1 MQNMLI
7 TGANGFLGAR
17 LAGYFAARY
26 QVATPTHAEMDL
38 TNPAQVEAVVRQ
50 FAPNIVLHCAAVS
63 DVKACEADPVRS
75 QAINVGGTEA
85 VAAAC
90 AKIGA
95 KLIFCSSDQIYFGSD
110 GLQMHTEDEPVTPC
124 NVYGRQKLQAEQQA
138 LALCPTAVCLRLSW
152 MYDWRTVLPAEHSD
166 LYRTL
171 KDAVQNSK
179 PLAYPVH
186 DYRGIT
192 YVGALL
198 QAVEQTFGLPGG
210 VYNFGSENNAST
222 YETVTHFLALL
233 GAEGYPVEQNTKAFA
248 DRPRNLTM
256 SLARLCSFGIPLPDT
271 VAGFA
276 QCAAEEAAG

>member
-1 MQNMLI
+1 MQTIMI

-17 LAGYFAARY
+17 LAQYFAARY
-26 QVATPTHAEMDL
+26 EVVTPTHAEMEL

-50 FAPNIVLHCAAVS
+50 IRPDVVLHCAAVS

-85 VAAAC
+85 VASAC
-90 AKIGA
+90 AKTGA

-138 LALCPTAVCLRLSW
+138 LARCPTAVCLRLSW
-152 MYDWRTVLPAEHSD
+152 MYDWRTVLAAEHSD

-171 KDAVQNSK
+171 KDAMRNNK
-179 PLAYPVH
+179 ALAYPVH

-210 VYNFGSENNAST
+210 VYNFGSENNANT
-222 YETVTHFLALL
+222 YETVARFLALL
-233 GAEGYPVEQNTKAFA
+233 GAKGYAVTQNTQAFA

-256 SLARLCSFGIPLPDT
+256 SLARLSSFGITLPDT
-271 VAGFA
+271 AAGFA
-276 QCAAEEAAG
+276 RCVADEAAG

>member
-1 MQNMLI
+1 MQKMMI

-17 LAGYFAARY
+17 LARFFAARY
-26 QVATPTHAEMDL
+26 EVATPTHAEMEL
-38 TNPAQVEAVVRQ
+38 TDPAQVEAVMRQ
-50 FAPNIVLHCAAVS
+50 FAPDVVLHCAAVS

-90 AKIGA
+90 AKTGA
-95 KLIFCSSDQIYFGSD
+95 KLVFCSSDQIYFGST
-110 GLQMHTEDEPVTPC
+110 GLQKHTEDEPVTPC

-152 MYDWRTVLPAEHSD
+152 MYDWQTVLAAEHSD

-171 KDAVQNSK
+171 KDAVQNGK
-179 PLAYPVH
+179 PLAYPVR

-198 QAVEQTFGLPGG
+198 QAVEQTFRLPGG
-210 VYNFGSENNAST
+210 VYNFGSENSANT
-222 YETVTHFLALL
+222 CETVTRFLALL
-233 GAEGYPVEQNTKAFA
+233 GAKGYPVEQNTKVFA

-256 SLARLCSFGIPLPDT
+256 SLLRLRSFGITLPDT

-276 QCAAEEAAG
+276 QCVADEAAG

>member
-1 MQNMLI
+1 MQTIMI

-17 LAGYFAARY
+17 LAQYFAARY
-26 QVATPTHAEMDL
+26 EVVTPTHAEMEL

-50 FAPNIVLHCAAVS
+50 IRPDVVLHCAAVS

-90 AKIGA
+90 AKTGA

-110 GLQMHTEDEPVTPC
+110 GMQMHTEDEPVTPC
-124 NVYGRQKLQAEQQA
+124 NAYGRQKLQAEQQA
-138 LALCPTAVCLRLSW
+138 LARCPTAVCLRLSW
-152 MYDWRTVLPAEHSD
+152 MYDWRTVLAAEHSD

-171 KDAVQNSK
+171 KDAMQNNK
-179 PLAYPVH
+179 ALAYPVH

-210 VYNFGSENNAST
+210 VYNFGSENNANT
-222 YETVTHFLALL
+222 YETVARFLALL
-233 GAEGYPVEQNTKAFA
+233 GAKGYAVTQNTQAFA

-256 SLARLCSFGIPLPDT
+256 SLARLSSFGITLPDT
-271 VAGFA
+271 AAGFA
-276 QCAAEEAAG
+276 RCVADEAAG

>member
-1 MQNMLI
+1 MQKILI

-17 LAGYFAARY
+17 FARY
-26 QVATPTHAEMDL
+26 FTARYEVVTPTHAEMDL
-38 TNPAQVEAVVRQ
+38 TNPAQVEAMFQKAQPDV
-50 FAPNIVLHCAAVS
+50 VLHCAAVS
-63 DVKACEADPVRS
+63 DVKACETDPVRS

-85 VAAAC
+85 VAGAC

-110 GLQMHTEDEPVTPC
+110 GLQKHTEDELVTPC

-171 KDAVQNSK
+171 KDAVQNNK
-179 PLAYPVH
+179 PLAYPVR

-210 VYNFGSENNAST
+210 VYNFGAENNANT
-222 YETVTHFLALL
+222 YETVTRFLALL
-233 GAEGYPVEQNTKAFA
+233 GAKGYAVTQNTQAFA

-256 SLARLCSFGIPLPDT
+256 SLARLCSFGITLPDT

-276 QCAAEEAAG
+276 QCVADEAAG

>member
-1 MQNMLI
+1 MQTIMI

-17 LAGYFAARY
+17 LAQYFAARY
-26 QVATPTHAEMDL
+26 EVVTPTHAEMEL

-50 FAPNIVLHCAAVS
+50 IRPDVVLHCAAVS

-85 VAAAC
+85 VASAC
-90 AKIGA
+90 AKTGA

-138 LALCPTAVCLRLSW
+138 LALCPMAVCLRLSW
-152 MYDWRTVLPAEHSD
+152 MYDWRTVLAAEHSD

-171 KDAVQNSK
+171 KDAMRNNK
-179 PLAYPVH
+179 ALAYPVH

-210 VYNFGSENNAST
+210 VYNFGSENNANT
-222 YETVTHFLALL
+222 YETVARFLALL
-233 GAEGYPVEQNTKAFA
+233 GAKGYAVTQNTQAFA

-256 SLARLCSFGIPLPDT
+256 SLARLSSFGITLPDT
-271 VAGFA
+271 AAGFA
-276 QCAAEEAAG
+276 RCVADEAAG